1 MKMTLVFSLI
11 GCLLPML
18 AHADDYPGR
27 KTYPHIQVYETE
39 LLNQNFDQVDIVDVR
54 SALEFKTLHINNAV
68 HIPLN
73 KSGFVSA
80 IKELQSVNQRP
91 LVFYC
96 NGHTCYKSYKA
107 ARKAQ
112 NAGLKNVYAYDS
124 GVFDWARAHPDKA
137 TLLGKSPINPS
148 QLISKDDFKKSL
160 LEPAEFNARITDNTV
175 VLDIREPTQRGLLE
189 LFPYRQESISMDEN
203 QKLLEFLKAVQ
214 KSGKP
219 LLVYD
224 EVGKQV
230 RWLQYYLQDLGIK
243 NYYFL
248 KGGVKNFFK
257 ALRNPV

>member
-1 MKMTLVFSLI
+1 MKLTLLITLFSLV
-11 GCLLPML
+11 LPSLSM
-18 AHADDYPGR
+18 ADDFPGR
-27 KTYPHIQVYETE
+27 KTYPRVKVYETE
-39 LLNQNFDQVDIVDVR
+39 QLNQNYDAVEIIDVR
-54 SALEFKTLHINNAV
+54 SSLEFDTLHINKAL

-73 KSGFVSA
+73 SRKFIAQV
-80 IKELQSVNQRP
+80 KELQGSGLP

-107 ARKAQ
+107 AKKARKA
-112 NAGLKNVYAYDS
+112 GISNVFAYDA

-137 TLLGKSPINPS
+137 TLLGQTPLDPDK
-148 QLISKDDFKKSL
+148 LISKDEFKKYL
-160 LEPAEFNARITDNTV
+160 LEPKEFNAKITDKSV
-175 VLDIREPTQRGLLE
+175 ILDIREPTQRGLLE
-189 LFPYRQESISMDEN
+189 LFPYRQESIAMAN
-203 QKLLEFLKAVQ
+203 PQKLRKFLVAVK

-219 LLVYD
+219 LMVYD

-257 ALRNPV
+257 SLKN